1 MQLDPDQR
9 EWLYREEQE
18 RLRLQRRMRSARQ
31 NRANWALALAGAAV
45 VVLLVA
51 IIVSSDTF
59 EEMLRWLSTLA

>member
-45 VVLLVA
+45 LVLLVA

>member
-18 RLRLQRRMRSARQ
+18 RLRLQRRMKSARE
-31 NRANWALALAGAAV
+31 NRANWAMALAGAAV
-45 VVLLVA
+45 LVLLVA

-59 EEMLRWLSTLA
+59 AEMLRWLSTLA